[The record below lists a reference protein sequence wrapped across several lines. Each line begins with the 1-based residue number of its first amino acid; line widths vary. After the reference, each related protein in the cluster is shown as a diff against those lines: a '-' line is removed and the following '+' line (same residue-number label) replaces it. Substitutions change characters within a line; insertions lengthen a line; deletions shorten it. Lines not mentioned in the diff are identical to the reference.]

1 MSGQLYQNDIFFIEI
16 LILSHMVFT
25 SLLYLQWEKIDY
37 QQFLLQDQIK
47 VFWSK
52 LRITLFGKS
61 VAMAELFRSMNELN
75 GTRYLNSL

>member
-1 MSGQLYQNDIFFIEI
+1 
-16 LILSHMVFT
+16 MVFT